1 MLVLFILI
9 VLFDFA
15 LLVYLLCYTSV
26 VSYLC

>member
-15 LLVYLLCYTSV
+15 LLVYLLCYTFV
-26 VSYLC
+26 VAYLC